1 MTLPAMRRP
10 LFAENMRQ
18 MHLVRG
24 SDKATT
30 ATTLAVCA

>member
-24 SDKATT
+24 SGKAAT
-30 ATTLAVCA
+30 AATV